1 MHKKDNNKMPKL
13 TSKADKVSLNI
24 KVSKSTDFDLK
35 VLREAA
41 RIQSSKFN
49 VSDNVE
55 SYLKRV
61 IKQLKASS
69 DFSPE
74 VMKEAQEK
82 VENKLSKN

>member
-1 MHKKDNNKMPKL
+1 MPKL